1 MSDGSVWMERHMSEQ
16 DVIAASGNE
25 MATEQSLATDLRTL
39 GVDEGMVVL
48 VHSSLSA
55 IGWVCGGPVAVIR
68 ALLQAVGTTGTI
80 VMPAHSTALSDPAGW
95 ENPPVPSAWRETI
108 RATMPAFDAAVTPT
122 TFIGVIPELFRTWP
136 GAVRSNHP
144 SCSFA
149 ALGRYAAPIVAA
161 QRLEDPMG
169 EGSPLSAVH
178 DRGGHV
184 LLLGVGRKV
193 GHRNNTMLHLAERRA
208 LGDDQEKKP
217 SGAPVLVDGVRRWV
231 SYREPDI
238 DEDDFDEAGAA
249 FERQDTTTRTGLAGQ
264 ARCTLLSAQALVD
277 FAIPWFAHHRGGD

>member
-1 MSDGSVWMERHMSEQ
+1 MSEQ
-16 DVIAASGNE
+16 DAIAAQGTE
-25 MATEQSLATDLRTL
+25 PVTEQSLAEDLRAL
-39 GVDEGMVVL
+39 GVGQEMVVL

-55 IGWVCGGPVAVIR
+55 LGWVCGGPIAAIR
-68 ALLQAVGTTGTI
+68 ALLQAVGAHGTL
-80 VMPAHSTALSDPAGW
+80 VMPAHSGSLSDPSLW
-95 ENPPVPSAWRETI
+95 RSPPVPAAWWDTI
-108 RATMPAFDAAVTPT
+108 RATMPAFDPAVTPT
-122 TFIGVIPELFRTWP
+122 RCIGVIPELFRTWP

-149 ALGRYAAPIVAA
+149 ALGPHAARIVAE

-169 EGSPLSAVH
+169 EGSPLSAIYEL
-178 DRGGHV
+178 GGHV

-208 LGDDQEKKP
+208 LGDHQATIP
-217 SGAPVLVDGVRRWV
+217 AGAPILVDGVREWV

-249 FERQDTTTRTGLAGQ
+249 FERQDTTTRTGPVGQ
-264 ARCTLLSAQALVD
+264 ARCTLLPVRPLVD
-277 FAIPWFAHHRGGD
+277 FAIAWIKRFREA